1 MNHSNNNI
9 PDHIYIVGA
18 GGITTYFLPAFIKT
32 MAATTKHLPAIH
44 IIDGDA
50 VEERNLERQLFDQ
63 TAIAKNK
70 AIALVERYRDEYP
83 RLYARE
89 RFFHPG
95 EIVKNG
101 SLLFVFV
108 DNHAARRSALM
119 ACDRCECT
127 AILAANEYT
136 AAQALWYHPSFRGG
150 RFDPRLCYP
159 EIETDQ
165 SNNPIRPRGCTTHEA
180 LEVAPQL
187 PIANVACAAY
197 ALQLFWFYFR
207 VAPSLEED
215 SRSCWPIEHTNNFNL
230 IQTRKEQDYVR
241 KSVET

>member
-1 MNHSNNNI
+1 
-9 PDHIYIVGA
+9 
-18 GGITTYFLPAFIKT
+18 LPAFIKT
-32 MAATTKHLPAIH
+32 LAATTKDLPAIH

-50 VEERNLERQLFDQ
+50 VEERNLERQLFDPS
-63 TAIAKNK
+63 AIAKNK
-70 AIALVERYRDEYP
+70 AIALVERYRGEYP

-89 RFFHPG
+89 RFFHAG

-136 AAQALWYHPSFRGG
+136 AAQAIWYHPSFRNGQL
-150 RFDPRLCYP
+150 DPRVRYP

-165 SNNPIRPRGCTTHEA
+165 SNNPIRPRGCTTQEV
-180 LEVAPQL
+180 LNVAPQL
-187 PIANVACAAY
+187 PIANLACATY

-207 VAPSLEED
+207 IAPSLKED
-215 SRSCWPIEHTNNFNL
+215 SRSFWPIEHTNNFNV
-230 IQTRKEQDYVR
+230 IQTRKEEDYAR